1 MVFNLALCLYV
12 RTKRNIVCV
21 SCVVVWDCSP
31 WFILL
36 TANYET
42 MGFRPFYRVTESS
55 EVISETNYFFW
66 QVIKLHTALLLSNH
80 PNTIYR
86 TVHVLLRWI
95 SERSPITLAPLG
107 TSKMSC
113 CWKSHHAPSL
123 SFSKPHSHN
132 NIPWWNSDSV
142 APTSTQSWGD
152 LLRKEQQSAA
162 KIHTF
167 SSELKYTCLTKLWAF
182 T

>member
-1 MVFNLALCLYV
+1 M
-12 RTKRNIVCV
+12 
-21 SCVVVWDCSP
+21 
-31 WFILL
+31 
-36 TANYET
+36 
-42 MGFRPFYRVTESS
+42 
-55 EVISETNYFFW
+55 
-66 QVIKLHTALLLSNH
+66 SNH

-86 TVHVLLRWI
+86 TAHVLLRWI

-123 SFSKPHSHN
+123 SLSKPHSHN

-142 APTSTQSWGD
+142 APTSTQSWGGLWGY
-152 LLRKEQQSAA
+152 LLKKENSFFNEQQSAA

-167 SSELKYTCLTKLWAF
+167 SSEIKYTCLTNLRSFYISKTEFNLIEY
-182 T
+182 